1 MPWPNT
7 IPADLRCMIDSAL
20 SHRSVGAAEVW
31 GEVRDWLIKHGVE
44 APDRLPEDPSP
55 SGPNEIKR

>member
-7 IPADLRCMIDSAL
+7 IPADLRRRLESVL
-20 SHRSVGAAEVW
+20 SQRSPGAPELW

-44 APDRLPEDPSP
+44 APDRLPEEPP
-55 SGPNEIKR
+55 LTGPNEIKR

>member
-7 IPADLRCMIDSAL
+7 IPADLRPRLDAAL
-20 SHRSVGAAEVW
+20 SRRSVGAAELW

-44 APDRLPEDPSP
+44 APERLPEDPAP
-55 SGPNEIKR
+55 SGPNEISR

>member
-7 IPADLRCMIDSAL
+7 IPADLRRHLDAVL
-20 SHRSVGAAEVW
+20 SQRSVGAPDIW

-44 APDRLPEDPSP
+44 APERLPEDVRP
-55 SGPNEIKR
+55 GRDGGDA